1 MWVDM
6 ILSFGDTVVNKTD
19 KNHTP
24 HQVYKLS
31 EGMSE
36 AR

>member
-1 MWVDM
+1 M
-6 ILSFGDTVVNKTD
+6 ILSFGDTVVNKTY

-24 HQVYKLS
+24 HKVHKLS

>member
-1 MWVDM
+1 M
-6 ILSFGDTVVNKTD
+6 ILSFGDTVVNKTY
-19 KNHTP
+19 KHHTP
-24 HQVYKLS
+24 HKVHKLS